1 MTGDNFDWWNYFF
14 FWKILLVPAY
24 LMLFLLYPFVIFLDL
39 FREGYILFFPPV
51 VKEAQLKKKPSA
63 LAFKTV
69 GVSLGS
75 MSIHHLISPEFYENQ
90 GSYGENR
97 VFTFFREKIH
107 RPFFRIFVHIAI
119 EGLFILS
126 LIYSLV
132 DPMDKKFTSET
143 HFYDFVTYGM
153 FMTFLFEDIVEICRI
168 KWKFF
173 SSFWN
178 AYSLFTHV
186 LFAVGGLTQAIGFHL
201 EYRRDNRNDWNGN
214 HPANIGVTLF
224 AIASTMAVV
233 RSIRWFLLLRRV
245 GPVIICVIRV
255 LKDVA
260 IIFILFIILYIGFS
274 LAIYAMY
281 KPFRGV
287 FFPV

>member
-1 MTGDNFDWWNYFF
+1 
-14 FWKILLVPAY
+14 
-24 LMLFLLYPFVIFLDL
+24 
-39 FREGYILFFPPV
+39 
-51 VKEAQLKKKPSA
+51 
-63 LAFKTV
+63 
-69 GVSLGS
+69 
-75 MSIHHLISPEFYENQ
+75 
-90 GSYGENR
+90 
-97 VFTFFREKIH
+97 
-107 RPFFRIFVHIAI
+107 
-119 EGLFILS
+119 
-126 LIYSLV
+126 
-132 DPMDKKFTSET
+132 
-143 HFYDFVTYGM
+143 M
-153 FMTFLFEDIVEICRI
+153 FMTFVFEDIVEICRI

-201 EYRRDNRNDWNGN
+201 EYPFDNRNDWSGN

-281 KPFRGV
+281 KPFRGDSFRYEAQTMDSASSTFSALFWRFFDPGEPDAVAIKRNYNDQEIKIMENEVEADHPDVNATELLKEKIGNGTQSLEFSHFVGVSFWAVYQGIV
-287 FFPV
+287 FIILINVLIALMNTTYTKISADSDIEWKYSKSFMYAQFLPTRAALPPPFH